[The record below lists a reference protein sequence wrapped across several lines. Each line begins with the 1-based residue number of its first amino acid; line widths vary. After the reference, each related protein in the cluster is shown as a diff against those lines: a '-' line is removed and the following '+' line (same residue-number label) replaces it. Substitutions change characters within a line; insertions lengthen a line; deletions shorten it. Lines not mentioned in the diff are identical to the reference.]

1 MKSLRHRLPSL
12 TSLMAFEAAA
22 RALNFSRAA
31 QELHVSQAAIS
42 KQIRLLE
49 EALGIE
55 LFVRNGRRVTLSPRG
70 KQLLTK
76 VSTSFNYL
84 ADAVEEI
91 SVKDQWQPITLAANT
106 ATAHYWLSEVMRDF
120 RQNHPGFCASLR
132 MITSDHTSDLLDE
145 SVDLAIV
152 YDPIHHEN
160 WSSQLLF
167 EEELFPVASPD
178 YIREN
183 PLEHADPEALF
194 KHKLLEY
201 ERLEP
206 NWINWKAWFGAL
218 GVDAGRVRPAE
229 YGNNYIVLVD
239 AATRGRGV
247 TIGTRYL
254 LDQELRSQRL
264 ARFSSLTVNSG
275 RGYYLMTNLGRPLRD
290 EVIELRDWIN
300 SYSQPVELASPD
312 AQ

>member
-1 MKSLRHRLPSL
+1 
-12 TSLMAFEAAA
+12 MAFEAAA

-31 QELHVSQAAIS
+31 EELHVSQAAIS
-42 KQIRLLE
+42 KQIRHLE
-49 EALGIE
+49 EGLGVK
-55 LFVRNGRRVTLSPRG
+55 LFERNGRRVTLSPRG
-70 KQLLTK
+70 KQLLAK

-84 ADAVEEI
+84 ADAVDEI
-91 SVKDQWQPITLAANT
+91 SVKNDWQPITIAANT

-120 RQNHPGFCASLR
+120 RQNHPSFSASLR
-132 MITSDHTSDLLDE
+132 MITSDHTSDLFDE

-152 YDPIHHEN
+152 YDPTHHEN

-167 EEELFPVASPD
+167 EEDLFPVASPD
-178 YIREN
+178 YIQEN
-183 PLEHADPEALF
+183 PLEHAGPEALF

-218 GVDAGRVRPAE
+218 SVDASRVKPTE

-239 AATRGRGV
+239 AATRGHGV

-254 LDQELRSQRL
+254 LDHELRSQRL
-264 ARFSSLTVNSG
+264 AKFSSLTVSSG
-275 RGYYLMTNLGRPLRD
+275 RGYYLMTNLGRPYRD
-290 EVIELRDWIN
+290 ETIELRDWIN
-300 SYSQPVELASPD
+300 RYSQTVDSHQSD
-312 AQ
+312 